1 MPSLDRTTI
10 ITGPALVTFGGQTFW
25 SKGDVVLKPNFPR
38 FDIQT
43 SRFGKVDSRFTDKMV
58 EVSFEPDGRFTAAL
72 AAVLWPY
79 ADMDI
84 GTSIY
89 GSSDAALVV
98 HGRDGIKITVHN
110 AAVTQ
115 MPSIRLGV
123 AQTIQGQ
130 VTFTGLVAKDTDP
143 TNAAAYYTIAS
154 AAYPGDTGWAASDI
168 LTLAFASAWG
178 ASAPWDDFM
187 TEAGWEIS
195 FALQLADQKA
205 DGVGTVTKTL
215 QGLDVTA
222 KAIPVGPTMA
232 NLMAKM
238 GNTQP
243 LGGSIQDNADDL
255 VISATGVY
263 VAVKNAAIIET
274 DLGWGNQRKRLG
286 PTSWQAN
293 RTVTTGALDPL
304 FIISDSA
311 P

>member
-1 MPSLDRTTI
+1 MPAFDRTTVISGPAI
-10 ITGPALVTFGGQTFW
+10 ITYGGQSFW
-25 SKGDVVLKPNFPR
+25 SKGDVILKPNFPR

-43 SRFGKVDSRFTDKMV
+43 SRFGKVDSRFTDKMM

-79 ADMDI
+79 AETDI

-89 GSSDAALVV
+89 GSSDAPLVV
-98 HGRDGIKITVHN
+98 HGRDGVKITVHN
-110 AAVTQ
+110 AALTQ

-130 VTFTGLVAKDTDP
+130 CTFTGLVAKDTDP
-143 TNAAAYYTIAS
+143 TDAAAYYTIAS

-168 LTLAFASAWG
+168 LTLAFDSAWG
-178 ASAPWDDFM
+178 ASPWDDFM
-187 TEAGWEIS
+187 TENGWEIS
-195 FALQLADQKA
+195 FGLQLADQKV

-222 KAIPVGPTMA
+222 RAIPVGPTMA
-232 NLMAKM
+232 ELMAKM

-243 LGGSIQDNADDL
+243 LGGSVQDNAADL
-255 VISATGVY
+255 IVSATGLY
-263 VAVKNAAIIET
+263 LAIYNAAIVET

-286 PTSWQAN
+286 PTTWQAT
-293 RTVTTGALDPL
+293 RTVTTGSLDPL
-304 FIISDSA
+304 FLISDAA